1 MFASYIKISINKKT
15 DKLVVAEAWD
25 YLRDVLIMIASGQL
39 TLSLENQYSLSLS
52 PSLSQVAERICDA
65 LKVLLVRSDISIGE
79 SSFVPVRSTQF
90 LIMITSKP
98 VRYLLGSPWTLSLVD
113 TLKRATPTQFSQS
126 DEDANQLS
134 SIFDGFLKKV

>member
-90 LIMITSKP
+90 LIMIASKP